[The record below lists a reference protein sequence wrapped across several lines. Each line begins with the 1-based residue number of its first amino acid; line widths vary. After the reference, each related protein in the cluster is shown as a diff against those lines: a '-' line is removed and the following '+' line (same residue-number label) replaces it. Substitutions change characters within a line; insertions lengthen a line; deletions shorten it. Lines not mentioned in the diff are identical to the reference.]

1 MSREA
6 KFDPYAAGYQRLVA
20 DSVSASG
27 ESPEY
32 FQLYKIQC
40 LEQRGLLSAGPIL
53 DFGCG
58 VGGLTQHLGSAH
70 RDVHGYDPSAESLQ
84 EARAK
89 VPNAK
94 FHASIQEIPDG
105 HFGLAVLSGVLHHVP
120 PSERAEL
127 ARTVRK
133 KLRPGGTL
141 AVFEHNPFNPLTQR
155 AVRMCPFD
163 DDAVLLWPWQARS
176 LLRGAGFSTTALDFI
191 VFFPRPLAGLRRFES
206 RLRWLPA
213 GAQYL
218 VTAS

>member
-1 MSREA
+1 MNDEA
-6 KFDPYAAGYQRLVA
+6 KFDAYAGGYQRLVA

-40 LEQRGLLSAGPIL
+40 LERRGLLSAGPIL

-58 VGGLTQHLGSAH
+58 VGGLTQHLGAAH
-70 RDVHGYDPSAESLQ
+70 REVHGYDPSAESLEQ
-84 EARAK
+84 AK
-89 VPNAK
+89 KSVPGAK
-94 FHASIQEIPDG
+94 LHGAVSDIPDA

-120 PSERAEL
+120 VVERLEL
-127 ARTVRK
+127 ARNVRK
-133 KLRPGGTL
+133 KLRPGGTV

-155 AVRMCPFD
+155 TVRMCPFD

-176 LLRGAGFSTTALDFI
+176 LLSRAGFGHVALDFI
-191 VFFPRPLAGLRRFES
+191 VFFPRPLAGLRRFEP

-218 VTAS
+218 VTAR